1 MSEDRT
7 QPASKR
13 RLQMAREQGQ
23 VAHSP
28 ELTAAGG
35 WLAAVLL
42 LGVRGQSLAE
52 GLIALTRQSACG
64 NPMVW
69 VDGAEFVSQIRQAVM
84 ALALPLGVVS
94 LAFAAGAVAVHQ
106 LQVRGLWAV
115 GLIAPDPA
123 RLWVFGREGAL
134 AAGIERFAW
143 SVIKAVVLVTVS
155 SWAIRAEWAQI
166 QRVSDLEFPALSIAA
181 GHALIQP
188 AMALAMV
195 MMVLGLADYGLRY
208 LRYEAMLRT
217 TPQEQRED
225 LRVMEGDVS
234 LRAKRRRLA
243 RAWRGDAPELLAGA
257 SLILTGND
265 GLTLVLTGGPPP
277 RRVTVRNVA
286 QGATGKGV
294 RRTALAT
301 RLPELESPEL
311 ALRVARHAASSPR
324 LPAILTADLTREL
337 GAAWPIKVS

>member
-35 WLAAVLL
+35 WLVAVVLL
-42 LGVRGQSLAE
+42 GFWGESLAQ
-52 GLIALTRQSACG
+52 GLIGLTRQSAG
-64 NPMVW
+64 GSPMVW
-69 VDGAEFVSQIRQAVM
+69 AEAAEFVSHIRQAVM
-84 ALALPLGVVS
+84 AVALPLGIVVMG
-94 LAFAAGAVAVHQ
+94 FAAGALAVHQ
-106 LQVRGLWAV
+106 LQVRGLWAA
-115 GLIAPDPA
+115 GLLAPDPA

-134 AAGIERFAW
+134 TASIERFAW
-143 SVIKAVVLVTVS
+143 SVIKAVVLVAVS
-155 SWAIRAEWAQI
+155 FWAIRAEWAEI
-166 QRVSDLEFPALSIAA
+166 QRLSALEFPALPIAS
-181 GHALIQP
+181 GHALMQP

-195 MMVLGLADYGLRY
+195 MMVLGLADYGLRHVH
-208 LRYEAMLRT
+208 YEAMLRT

-234 LRAKRRRLA
+234 LRARRRRLA

-265 GLTLVLTGGPPP
+265 GLTLVLAGGPPP
-277 RRVTVRNVA
+277 RRVTIRNVA
-286 QGATGKGV
+286 QGTTGNGV

-301 RLPELESPEL
+301 RLPQFASPEL
-311 ALRVARHAASSPR
+311 ARRVARHAASSGH
-324 LPAILTADLTREL
+324 LPATLPADLTSEL
-337 GAAWPIKVS
+337 GRHGRSK